1 MSTSSSPIAG
11 FNGTSTYATDLSNAM
26 QRTLAFAS
34 LPIQQLTNNVN
45 NFTSEQSTLSG
56 LSTSFNSLQAAIAG
70 IGTAASSGNYSLSY
84 SANGVASATASNG
97 ALLGAYTI
105 NVVNPGSQANAAS
118 TAAVTDPTSQ
128 SISSSATFTL
138 TANGQTYTN
147 IEPPPGS
154 GSLINLVT
162 AISTA
167 TNGAVQATIVNV
179 GTPSSPQY
187 QLSIQNTAYGAL
199 PITLTD
205 SNGNN
210 LLGTPST
217 ATSVEYQVNGQPDSS
232 QPPLSANTRT
242 LTLAPNLSVSIL
254 GAVGATTITVGQSTT
269 NIANAISSF
278 VSAYNTASQG
288 LTAQHGTAG
297 GALEGQSIVSTL
309 SQALQGISNYSGSGS
324 IQSMAA
330 IGLTFDQTGVLSFDP
345 SVLSSAASTD
355 FQGVLNFLGG
365 PTTGGFLQ
373 AATNTLTGITDP
385 TSGVLTT
392 GLTTVSGE
400 ITSTNAQIAKEQ
412 ASVNQMQT
420 NLAAQ
425 MSKAD
430 SLIASLQSQLSYMTA
445 LLTVTNANNTAG
457 VG

>member
-11 FNGTSTYATDLSNAM
+11 FNGTSSYAADLSNAM
-26 QRTLAFAS
+26 QRSLAFAS

-45 NFTSEQSTLSG
+45 GFTSEQSTLNG
-56 LSTSFNSLQAAIAG
+56 LNTSFNSLQAAIAG
-70 IGTAASSGNYSLSY
+70 IGAAASSGNYSVSY
-84 SANGVASATASNG
+84 STNGVASATAGNG

-105 NVVNPGSQANAAS
+105 NVVNSGSQANAAS
-118 TAAVTDPTSQ
+118 TAAVADPASQ
-128 SISSSATFTL
+128 SISASATFSL

-154 GSLINLVT
+154 GSLISLVS
-162 AISTA
+162 AINTA

-205 SNGNN
+205 SAGNN
-210 LLGTPST
+210 LLGAPST

-242 LTLAPNLSVSIL
+242 LTLAPNLSVSVL
-254 GAVGATTITVGQSTT
+254 GAGATTITVGQSTSS
-269 NIANAISSF
+269 IANAISSF

-309 SQALQGISNYSGSGS
+309 SQSLQNISNYSGSGS

-330 IGLTFDQTGVLSFDP
+330 IGLTFDQQGVMSFDP

-392 GLTTVSGE
+392 GLATVNTE

-412 ASVNQMQT
+412 DSVNQMQT

-430 SLIASLQSQLSYMTA
+430 AMIASLQSQLSYMTA